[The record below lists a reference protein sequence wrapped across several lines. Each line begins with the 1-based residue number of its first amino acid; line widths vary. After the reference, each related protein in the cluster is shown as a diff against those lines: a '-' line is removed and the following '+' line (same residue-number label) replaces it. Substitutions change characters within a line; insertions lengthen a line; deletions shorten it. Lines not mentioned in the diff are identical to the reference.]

1 MPTSRPMRR
10 LLPLAAILCCSLAAT
25 NAQAFFSD
33 DEARLA
39 INAMRKEMVTMQ
51 GQIHTLENSNK
62 ENLNLVNQLG
72 AIQQTQAA
80 LSGRMEVLENQ
91 LTQQQKN
98 MQTLY
103 KDLDERLR
111 AMDARL
117 KKMEPQ
123 NVSLGDQVI
132 QAVKAEK
139 DLFDNA
145 MAAFQAEQY
154 QESAKGFHE
163 LLERY
168 PATAYAPEALYW
180 QGNAYFAM
188 KDYKKAVEAEDLV
201 TRKFASSPRTPDA
214 LLSLSS
220 AQTAL
225 GNIRAAAATLGVIQQ
240 KYPGTEQA
248 ATAAQRLQEL
258 KPALAAPAK
267 KK

>member
-1 MPTSRPMRR
+1 MAAFLPVHR
-10 LLPLAAILCCSLAAT
+10 LLPLALTLCCSLAAT
-25 NAQAFFSD
+25 NAMAFFSD

-39 INAMRKEMVTMQ
+39 INAMRKEMVAMQ
-51 GQIHTLENSNK
+51 GQINTLENSNK

-80 LSGRMEVLENQ
+80 LSGRLEVLENQ
-91 LTQQQKN
+91 LSQQQKN

-111 AMDARL
+111 AMDSRI

-123 NVSLGDQVI
+123 NVTLGNEVI

-145 MAAFQAEQY
+145 MASFQSGQYEESASAFQ
-154 QESAKGFHE
+154 E
-163 LLERY
+163 LLTRY

-180 QGNAYFAM
+180 QGNAYFAL
-188 KDYKKAVEAEDLV
+188 KNYRKAAETEDLM
-201 TRKFASSPRTPDA
+201 TRKYASSPRTPDA

-225 GNIRAAAATLGVIQQ
+225 GNVRAAASTLGVIQQ
-240 KYPGTEQA
+240 KYPNTEQA
-248 ATAAQRLQEL
+248 ATAAQRLEEL